1 MLDVVKIGQQL
12 KLLRLNQNLSQEE
25 VATAIYVTRQAV
37 SSWEMG
43 ISLPAIDSLISLVK
57 IYHASVEEMLC
68 LDEEIIVG
76 ENIFDGHSRPFIIKM
91 IIEGKIKVDLVEV
104 FYQFSKNERYTIIR
118 AVNEN
123 QIQIDKELFSEVL
136 TKDERALLIRKRR
149 LEL

>member
-43 ISLPAIDSLISLVK
+43 ISLPAIDSLIALVK

-136 TKDERALLIRKRR
+136 TKNERALLIRKRR
-149 LEL
+149 VEL

>member
-136 TKDERALLIRKRR
+136 TKNERALLIRKRR
-149 LEL
+149 VEL

>member
-43 ISLPAIDSLISLVK
+43 ISLPAIDSLIALVK

>member
-37 SSWEMG
+37 SSWEIG
-43 ISLPAIDSLISLVK
+43 ISLPAIDSLIALVK

-136 TKDERALLIRKRR
+136 TKNERALLIRKRR
-149 LEL
+149 VEL

>member
-43 ISLPAIDSLISLVK
+43 ISLPAIDSLIALVK

-91 IIEGKIKVDLVEV
+91 IIYFI
-104 FYQFSKNERYTIIR
+104 
-118 AVNEN
+118 
-123 QIQIDKELFSEVL
+123 VL
-136 TKDERALLIRKRR
+136 NNL
-149 LEL
+149 

>member
-43 ISLPAIDSLISLVK
+43 ISLPAIDSLIALVK

-123 QIQIDKELFSEVL
+123 KIQIDRELFSEVL

-149 LEL
+149 VEL

>member
-43 ISLPAIDSLISLVK
+43 ISLPAIDSLIALVK

-123 QIQIDKELFSEVL
+123 KIQIDRELFSEVL